1 MSSPARYIPEPGP
14 FTKTGRHQT
23 TNETAFTRGLA
34 PVLVSSNVL
43 GYSQAAFEQ
52 LARESPQDLATII
65 RGNQARDSRLTFAA
79 EILGRMVQTAM
90 AADLLLG
97 ILRDHPSPLVREGA
111 VLGLAHHL
119 ERMGVQE
126 ALAEASV
133 NDPSPGVRR
142 AASEALQTD

>member
-1 MSSPARYIPEPGP
+1 MSSPAPYIPAFGP
-14 FTKTGRHQT
+14 VGRTRDHET
-23 TNETAFTRGLA
+23 ANETASTRGLA
-34 PVLVSSNVL
+34 PVLTSPNVL

-52 LARESPQDLATII
+52 LARESPRDLADII
-65 RGNQARDSRLTFAA
+65 RGSQARDSRLTFAA

-90 AADLLLG
+90 AADLLLV

-119 ERMGVQE
+119 DRVGVRA
-126 ALAEASV
+126 ALEHASA

-142 AASEALQTD
+142 AASETLETD